1 MRRDV
6 IRLLLATP
14 PSLGVVFR
22 PFQCA
27 LLGSELLEQLM
38 SVFGLWQRWNLREF
52 GRTEASQIVELAVS
66 LPLLAV
72 VVIGL
77 TDFSGA
83 FNLKF
88 KLNSAVREGARFA
101 STQSTADLSNP
112 TPLSISGVRD
122 VVDNYLTAVHVND
135 CGLSTTAPINAGLT
149 WTYTANTGCPGTL
162 TLTIDRGSVFVTGA
176 GTPVTVEATH
186 VSIQYPYQW
195 RFNRVIGVLIPGA
208 TYLGVTLIS
217 TDAVV
222 QNLN

>member
-1 MRRDV
+1 MSAVRPWRRWKLD
-6 IRLLLATP
+6 
-14 PSLGVVFR
+14 
-22 PFQCA
+22 
-27 LLGSELLEQLM
+27 
-38 SVFGLWQRWNLREF
+38 EF
-52 GRTEASQIVELAVS
+52 SRTEASQIVELAVS

-88 KLNSAVREGARFA
+88 RLSNAVREGARFA
-101 STQSTADLSNP
+101 SNQSTADLSNP

-122 VVDNYLTAVHVND
+122 VVDNYLVAVHIKD
-135 CGLSTTAPINAGLT
+135 CGLSTASPAKAGLT

-162 TLTIDRGSVFVTGA
+162 TLTINRGSVFPTTA

-186 VSIQYPYQW
+186 VAIEYPYQW
-195 RFNRVIGVLIPGA
+195 RFNSVIKVLIPGA
-208 TYLGVTLIS
+208 TYAGVTLIS
-217 TDAVV
+217 ADAVM

>member
-1 MRRDV
+1 MYPVELWWRRK
-6 IRLLLATP
+6 LE
-14 PSLGVVFR
+14 
-22 PFQCA
+22 A
-27 LLGSELLEQLM
+27 L
-38 SVFGLWQRWNLREF
+38 

-83 FNLKF
+83 FNTKF
-88 KLNSAVREGARFA
+88 RLSNAVREGARFA
-101 STQSTADLSNP
+101 STQSTADLSNA

-122 VVDNYLTAVHVND
+122 VVDNYLVALHIND
-135 CGLSTTAPINAGLT
+135 CGLSTASPTNAGLT

-162 TLTIDRGSVFVTGA
+162 TLVIDRGSTFVTGA

-195 RFNRVIGVLIPGA
+195 RFNRVISVLPGSVN
-208 TYLGVTLIS
+208 LPITLR
-217 TDAVV
+217 TDAVT

>member
-1 MRRDV
+1 MRVVELWR
-6 IRLLLATP
+6 RWK
-14 PSLGVVFR
+14 LG
-22 PFQCA
+22 
-27 LLGSELLEQLM
+27 
-38 SVFGLWQRWNLREF
+38 GL

-122 VVDNYLTAVHVND
+122 VVDNYLVAVHVND
-135 CGLSTTAPINAGLT
+135 CGLSTASPVNAGLT
-149 WTYTANTGCPGTL
+149 WTYTSNTGCPGTL
-162 TLTIDRGSVFVTGA
+162 TLAIDRGSVFVTGA

-195 RFNRVIGVLIPGA
+195 RFNRVIGVLLPSA
-208 TYLGVTLIS
+208 TYAGVTLIS
-217 TDAVV
+217 TDAVT

>member
-1 MRRDV
+1 MSAVELWRRWK
-6 IRLLLATP
+6 LEA
-14 PSLGVVFR
+14 LGR
-22 PFQCA
+22 P
-27 LLGSELLEQLM
+27 
-38 SVFGLWQRWNLREF
+38 
-52 GRTEASQIVELAVS
+52 EASQIVELAVS

-83 FNLKF
+83 FNTKF
-88 KLNSAVREGARFA
+88 RLSNAVREGARFA
-101 STQSTADLSNP
+101 SNQSTADLSNA

-122 VVDNYLTAVHVND
+122 VVDNYLVAVHIND
-135 CGLSTTAPINAGLT
+135 CGLSTSAPTPVGLV

-162 TLTIDRGSVFVTGA
+162 TLTIDRGNTFVTTA

-195 RFNRVIGVLIPGA
+195 RFNKVIGVLVPGA
-208 TYLGVTLIS
+208 TYLGVTLIT
-217 TDAVV
+217 TDAVM

>member
-1 MRRDV
+1 
-6 IRLLLATP
+6 
-14 PSLGVVFR
+14 
-22 PFQCA
+22 
-27 LLGSELLEQLM
+27 M
-38 SVFGLWQRWNLREF
+38 SAVGLWQRWKLEEF

-88 KLNSAVREGARFA
+88 RLSNAVREGARFA
-101 STQSTADLSNP
+101 SNQSTADLSNL

-122 VVDNYLTAVHVND
+122 VVDNYLVAVHIND
-135 CGLSTTAPINAGLT
+135 CGLSTESPVKAGLLT

-162 TLTIDRGSVFVTGA
+162 TLTIDRGSVFQTTA

-195 RFNRVIGVLIPGA
+195 RFNRVIRVLIPSS
-208 TYLGVTLIS
+208 TYAGVILIS
-217 TDAVV
+217 TDAVM

>member
-1 MRRDV
+1 MS
-6 IRLLLATP
+6 A
-14 PSLGVVFR
+14 VV
-22 PFQCA
+22 
-27 LLGSELLEQLM
+27 
-38 SVFGLWQRWNLREF
+38 WQRWNLEGF

-83 FNLKF
+83 FNTKF
-88 KLNSAVREGARFA
+88 RLNSAVREGARFA
-101 STQSTADLSNP
+101 SHQSTADLSNP
-112 TPLSISGVRD
+112 TPTPFSISGVRD
-122 VVDNYLTAVHVND
+122 VVDNYLVAVHIND
-135 CGLSTTAPINAGLT
+135 CGLSTASPTNAGLI

-176 GTPVTVEATH
+176 GTPITVEATH

-195 RFNRVIGVLIPGA
+195 RFSRVITVLIPSA
-208 TYLGVTLIS
+208 TYAGVTLIA

>member
-1 MRRDV
+1 MYPVELWWRRK
-6 IRLLLATP
+6 LK
-14 PSLGVVFR
+14 
-22 PFQCA
+22 A
-27 LLGSELLEQLM
+27 L
-38 SVFGLWQRWNLREF
+38 
-52 GRTEASQIVELAVS
+52 GRTDAASQIVELAVS

-101 STQSTADLSNP
+101 STQSTIDLSNP

-195 RFNRVIGVLIPGA
+195 RFNTVIGVLIPGA

-217 TDAVV
+217 TDAVT
-222 QNLN
+222 QSLN

>member
-1 MRRDV
+1 
-6 IRLLLATP
+6 
-14 PSLGVVFR
+14 
-22 PFQCA
+22 
-27 LLGSELLEQLM
+27 M
-38 SVFGLWQRWNLREF
+38 SAVGLWQRWKLEEF

-88 KLNSAVREGARFA
+88 RLSNAVREGARFA
-101 STQSTADLSNP
+101 SNQSTADLSNANL

-122 VVDNYLTAVHVND
+122 VVDNYLVAVHIND
-135 CGLSTTAPINAGLT
+135 CGLSTESPVKAATGLT

-162 TLTIDRGSVFVTGA
+162 TLTIDRGSVFLTTA

-195 RFNRVIGVLIPGA
+195 RFNRVIRVLIPSS
-208 TYLGVTLIS
+208 TYAGVILIS
-217 TDAVV
+217 TDAVM

>member
-1 MRRDV
+1 MYPLELWWRRK
-6 IRLLLATP
+6 LE
-14 PSLGVVFR
+14 
-22 PFQCA
+22 A
-27 LLGSELLEQLM
+27 L
-38 SVFGLWQRWNLREF
+38 

-83 FNLKF
+83 FNTKF
-88 KLNSAVREGARFA
+88 RLSNAVREGARFA
-101 STQSTADLSNP
+101 SSQRTTDLSNP

-122 VVDNYLTAVHVND
+122 VVDNSLVAVHLND
-135 CGLSTTAPINAGLT
+135 CGLSTVSPTNAGLT

-162 TLTIDRGSVFVTGA
+162 TLTIDRGNVFVTGA

-195 RFNRVIGVLIPGA
+195 RFSRVITVLIPSA
-208 TYLGVTLIS
+208 TYAGVTLIS

>member
-1 MRRDV
+1 LEELMK
-6 IRLLLATP
+6 
-14 PSLGVVFR
+14 GV
-22 PFQCA
+22 
-27 LLGSELLEQLM
+27 GI
-38 SVFGLWQRWNLREF
+38 WQRWRLGGL
-52 GRTEASQIVELAVS
+52 GRTDASQIVELAVS

-83 FNLKF
+83 FNTKF
-88 KLNSAVREGARFA
+88 RLSNAVREGARFA
-101 STQSTADLSNP
+101 STQSTADLSNA

-122 VVDNYLTAVHVND
+122 VVDNYLVALHIND
-135 CGLSTTAPINAGLT
+135 CGLSTASPTNAGLT

-162 TLTIDRGSVFVTGA
+162 TLVIDRGSTFVTGA

-195 RFNRVIGVLIPGA
+195 RFNRVISVLPGSVN
-208 TYLGVTLIS
+208 LPITLR
-217 TDAVV
+217 TDAVT